1 MTKDMDCSKLVERL
15 RTSEGDWGHTMDQ
28 AADAIESLTR
38 RVSDLEGDLM
48 AKNSALG
55 ELNDEYN
62 VLRNQSRAVEAER
75 DALRQELEAVKGQE
89 PVGYVPIKD
98 IKELADPRIAA
109 IGTAIN
115 KKPAESRAAIYLAPV
130 APAQAQV
137 PEGWKLVPVEPTE
150 LMVLDGGQAHAGQ
163 YGATYSDCSAA
174 HHIYD
179 AMLSAAPLPPAP
191 TKENNQ

>member
-137 PEGWKLVPVEPTE
+137 PEGWKLTPKEADSE
-150 LMVLDGGQAHAGQ
+150 M
-163 YGATYSDCSAA
+163 SAA
-174 HHIYD
+174 GHRYYRD
-179 AMLSAAPLPPAP
+179 SMKKYNDFTPTGMFAAMLAAAPLPPAP
-191 TKENNQ
+191 TKENNHE